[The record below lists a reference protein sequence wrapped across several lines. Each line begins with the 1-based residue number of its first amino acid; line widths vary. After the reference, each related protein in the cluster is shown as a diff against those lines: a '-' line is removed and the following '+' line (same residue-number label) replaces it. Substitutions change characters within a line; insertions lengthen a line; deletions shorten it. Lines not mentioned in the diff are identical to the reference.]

1 MGHHKKDN
9 QLYYNPVRRAILNH
23 QMIEPGDRVAVGLSG
38 GKDSTTLFYLLD
50 RIAKERRLG
59 FAFELV
65 PITLDMDMGMSIA
78 PLKDFIE
85 NLGYELK
92 VIPTNIA
99 MVVFDI
105 RQEKSPCSL
114 CAKLRRGILNQAAKD
129 LDCNKVALGHHADD
143 AIETYLMNFLFHGK
157 LTSFAPLTYL
167 NQVDITLIR
176 PLLYLEETTIKT
188 FVAREDLP
196 VIVNPCPVDKKTKRE
211 ELKKVVTQLSENYPT
226 IRQRFIQ
233 GMEQGTAEDFWQK
246 GLLQTEKVSDD
257 KGFNR

>member
-1 MGHHKKDN
+1 MAHQKKDN
-9 QLYYNPVRRAILNH
+9 QVYYNPLRRAILNH

-59 FAFELV
+59 FEFELV
-65 PITLDMDMGMSIA
+65 PITLDMDMGMDIS
-78 PLKDFIE
+78 PLTDFIE
-85 NLGYELK
+85 KLGYELT
-92 VIPTNIA
+92 VVPTNIA
-99 MVVFDI
+99 TVVFDI

-114 CAKLRRGILNQAAKD
+114 CAKLRRGILNQSAKD
-129 LDCNKVALGHHADD
+129 LGCNKMALGHHGDD

-157 LTSFAPLTYL
+157 LASFAPVTYL
-167 NQVDITLIR
+167 SKVDITLIR

-196 VIVNPCPVDKKTKRE
+196 VIFNPCPVDKKTKRE
-211 ELKKVVTQLSENYPT
+211 EIKKVVTQLSDSYPL

-233 GMEQGTAEDFWQK
+233 GMEQGTAENFWQSS
-246 GLLQTEKVSDD
+246 LPKVSDD
-257 KGFNR
+257 KGFD